1 MEALSVKIDAKTFDE
16 MVHGTVNSPTLPEC
30 ADLKIAVKENA
41 TQEGAA
47 AIVIGWTAKLP
58 DGSLRKVQATTT
70 LRAFLMAVEFL
81 QHHPKLQEN

>member
-1 MEALSVKIDAKTFDE
+1 MESLAVKIDDKTFDE

-30 ADLKIAVKENA
+30 GDLKFAVKKHA
-41 TQEGAA
+41 TVEGRP

-70 LRAFLMAVEFL
+70 LRSFLMAVTFL
-81 QHHPKLQEN
+81 QNHPELQET